1 MSSTLAKMKAE
12 LAELEIKKKIL
23 TEEIEKNG
31 KQFRL
36 GLWIL
41 VAGVVLIPVYGI
53 GIAVALIGMVI
64 AIINNEKRTK
74 EQDTLV
80 EVLEKINDLENSMA

>member
-12 LAELEIKKKIL
+12 LAELEIRKKML
-23 TEEIEKNG
+23 ADQIEKNG

-41 VAGVVLIPVYGI
+41 VGGVILIPVYGI
-53 GIAVALIGMVI
+53 GIAVSLIGMVI

-74 EQDTLV
+74 EQDTLA
-80 EVLEKINDLENSMA
+80 EVLEKISDLENSMA

>member
-12 LAELEIKKKIL
+12 LVELEIQKKKL
-23 TEEIEKNG
+23 TAEIEKNG
-31 KQFRL
+31 QQFRL

-41 VAGVVLIPVYGI
+41 VAGVILIPVYGI

-64 AIINNEKRTK
+64 SIINNEKRTK
-74 EQDTLV
+74 EQDTLA
-80 EVLEKINDLENSMA
+80 EVVEKINDLENSMA

>member
-12 LAELEIKKKIL
+12 LVELEIQKKKL
-23 TEEIEKNG
+23 TAEIEKNG

-41 VAGVVLIPVYGI
+41 VAGVILIPVYGI

-64 AIINNEKRTK
+64 SIINNEKRAK
-74 EQDTLV
+74 EQDTLA
-80 EVLEKINDLENSMA
+80 EILEKISNLENSMA